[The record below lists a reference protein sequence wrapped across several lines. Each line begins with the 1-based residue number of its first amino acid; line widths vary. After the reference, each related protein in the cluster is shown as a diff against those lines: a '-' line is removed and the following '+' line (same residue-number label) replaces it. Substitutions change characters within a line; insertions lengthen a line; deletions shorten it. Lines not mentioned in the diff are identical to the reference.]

1 MFPGA
6 IIFCF
11 NADDNGRILILIGRG
26 FLDELMVK
34 NR

>member
-6 IIFCF
+6 IIYCF
-11 NADDNGRILILIGRG
+11 NADNGRILILIGRG